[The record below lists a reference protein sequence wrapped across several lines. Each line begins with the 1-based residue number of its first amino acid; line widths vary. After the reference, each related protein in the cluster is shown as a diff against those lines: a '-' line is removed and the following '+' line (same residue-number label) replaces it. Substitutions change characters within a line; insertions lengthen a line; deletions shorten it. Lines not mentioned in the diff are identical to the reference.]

1 MLVEVGLRYHFLFAK
16 RPICCQW
23 RILESAFVSS
33 IPPSDLSH
41 YLVFRLS

>member
-1 MLVEVGLRYHFLFAK
+1 MLVGVGLQYHFLFAK

-23 RILESAFVSS
+23 RILESAPVSLTP
-33 IPPSDLSH
+33 ISDLSD